1 MFMYYLDNVQRSYKP
16 QTKHTERMILPS
28 SSQNACKCTFECTKL
43 IELLHTQNDF
53 GFVAIPPFSP
63 VICKLARV
71 AVLTSCGS
79 VKF

>member
-28 SSQNACKCTFECTKL
+28 SSKNACKYIFQCTKV
-43 IELLHTQNDF
+43 IKLLHTQNDI

-63 VICKLARV
+63 SICKLAGV
-71 AVLTSCGS
+71 AVLDSCGS